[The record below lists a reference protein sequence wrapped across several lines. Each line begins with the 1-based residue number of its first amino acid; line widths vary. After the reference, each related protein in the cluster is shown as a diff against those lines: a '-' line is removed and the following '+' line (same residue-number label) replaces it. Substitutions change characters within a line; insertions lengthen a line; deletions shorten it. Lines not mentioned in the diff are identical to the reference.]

1 MARGWSAGSQR
12 VTAVPLAIRAGGG
25 RHEVAPGATFRI
37 GRHPTNDLVLD
48 ERSVSRFHAQIV
60 WVDGRPLLQD
70 LVSTNGS
77 FVDGARAV
85 VPTAV
90 EPGAVLRVGDVT
102 LHAEPGE
109 PGGPAERPALL
120 DDDGDEAVT
129 LFADRDAEREGVF
142 VCNATL
148 QRVLLDLEWEER
160 TGTLELRLG
169 MAPARVVFCLGRVV
183 TAAHGDLSGL
193 EALERVLRATLGGY
207 RFEARFEPS
216 DGSLDL
222 SIRDHLRRGYW
233 DVTRR
238 LRGRPVNGR

>member
-1 MARGWSAGSQR
+1 MARDLVTSTQR
-12 VTAVPLAIRAGGG
+12 VAAVPLALRTGGR
-25 RHEVAPGATFRI
+25 RHEVPPGATFRL
-37 GRHPTNDLVLD
+37 GRHPSNDLVLD
-48 ERSVSRFHAQIV
+48 ERSVSRFHAQVV

-70 LVSTNGS
+70 LVSTNGTL
-77 FVDGARAV
+77 VDGARV
-85 VPTAV
+85 VTPTPL
-90 EPGAVLRVGDVT
+90 EPGAVVRVGDVVV
-102 LHAEPGE
+102 HAEPGE
-109 PGGPAERPALL
+109 PGGAAPRPALL
-120 DDDGDEAVT
+120 DDDEDDAVT

-183 TAAHGDLSGL
+183 TAAHGDLTGVG
-193 EALERVLRATLGGY
+193 ALERILRATLGGY

-222 SIRDHLRRGYW
+222 SIREHLRRGYW

-238 LRGRPVNGR
+238 LRGRP